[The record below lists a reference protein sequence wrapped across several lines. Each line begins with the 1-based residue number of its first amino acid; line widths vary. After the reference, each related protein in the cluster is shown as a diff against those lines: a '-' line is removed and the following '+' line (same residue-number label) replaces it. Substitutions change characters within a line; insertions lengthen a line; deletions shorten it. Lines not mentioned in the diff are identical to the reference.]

1 VNGGDH
7 LVATLAAPERID
19 SHALSGAVGSIAAGR
34 IAYAFGLSG
43 PAMVVDTAC
52 SSSLVAVHLA
62 VRALRDGECAL
73 ALAGGMH
80 LMLMPNVSVA
90 LSRARMM
97 APDGR
102 CKAFDAAADGFGQG
116 EGGGMIVLKRLADAV
131 ADGDRVLT
139 VIAGSALNQDGRSA
153 GITAPSQGAQQRVI
167 GAALANAGID
177 AGLVDAIEAHGTGTA
192 LGDPIEMHALAAV
205 FGARTRPLPVG
216 SVKTNIGHTAAA
228 AGIAGLIKA
237 VLMLRHQAVPPS
249 LHFRRLNQHIELG
262 DAPIVVPTALSRQEV
277 SCIGVSSFGFSGTNA
292 HLVLRA
298 APAPRPAEATTVP
311 RLLISA
317 QTRDALLAL
326 VGRYRALS
334 VSGSDDFADICRTAS
349 VGRARLPWWVSIADP
364 EGLATPRPRQG
375 PLPDAD
381 APVTRCGLVD
391 LPSYPFQHRIFPR
404 ARPAT
409 PSDAP
414 AFPGQLLDL
423 PSADRQLECVLD
435 LTSQPW
441 LADHRVEGRV
451 VVPGAVMLALLFA
464 VAPPAVVALREI
476 AFAEPVVLGDEP
488 VRLVAL
494 ARPDGSLGVA
504 SRGGAV
510 WLWHATATIGEPGDP
525 LVFPAMEPAEWLPRA
540 GWVARLAALGIE
552 IGPVFQGIA
561 RIAPGA
567 LSIAELDCGLAGDI
581 AGLRFHP
588 AVLDAA
594 LQVAGGALPAEAVL
608 PVGIARLSL
617 HGPLSGPLRV
627 AARRT
632 EEAIDIDVST
642 KDRPIAT
649 IEGLAVRRL
658 AESLPPV
665 VATLAWKPAPAA
677 PAGRVRAEIFEVA
690 AAGANIAKALAL
702 VRRRLREP
710 APIVFVTRGATLPV
724 SDPGA
729 ALFIGLASAVAEER
743 PELRCRCID
752 VA

>member
-1 VNGGDH
+1 
-7 LVATLAAPERID
+7 
-19 SHALSGAVGSIAAGR
+19 
-34 IAYAFGLSG
+34 
-43 PAMVVDTAC
+43 
-52 SSSLVAVHLA
+52 
-62 VRALRDGECAL
+62 
-73 ALAGGMH
+73 
-80 LMLMPNVSVA
+80 
-90 LSRARMM
+90 
-97 APDGR
+97 
-102 CKAFDAAADGFGQG
+102 
-116 EGGGMIVLKRLADAV
+116 
-131 ADGDRVLT
+131 
-139 VIAGSALNQDGRSA
+139 
-153 GITAPSQGAQQRVI
+153 
-167 GAALANAGID
+167 
-177 AGLVDAIEAHGTGTA
+177 TGTA
-192 LGDPIEMHALAAV
+192 LGDPIEVHALAAV
-205 FGARTRPLPVG
+205 FGARRRPLPVG
-216 SVKTNIGHTAAA
+216 SVKTNLGHTAAA

-262 DAPIVVPTALSRQEV
+262 DAPIVVPTALSRQEL

-752 VA
+752 VAPGAPASLIEEEIRRIDGEPIVALRAEGRFVPRLMPAPRAADQVRLAGTVLISGGLGGVGRHVAVWAVARGAEAVLLVIRRGGPAPPDLPVAVRVLAADIAAPDAGERLSAALLGMPPLRTVVHAAGVLRDRLIEELDAADFTATLAPKLGGAWALHHLTEELPLDHFLLFGSVASLIGAAGQA